1 MTISKRPS
9 DTFNMGHLNQFPKT
23 IQTTLHEQVPIR
35 RLRNLKHSK
44 MIRGTRDVER
54 LGSTDLDR
62 RISRKSRRHAL
73 RKYHQ
78 KTIFFRAMEGD
89 VCAGV

>member
-1 MTISKRPS
+1 MRISKKPSETVTLRHLHRP
-9 DTFNMGHLNQFPKT
+9 PRT

-35 RLRNLKHSK
+35 QLRNLKHSK

-54 LGSTDLDR
+54 LGSTDWDR
-62 RISRKSRRHAL
+62 RISSRNKRRAR

-78 KTIFFRAMEGD
+78 ETIFFHAMEGD
-89 VCAGV
+89 ACAEA

>member
-1 MTISKRPS
+1 MRISKRPS
-9 DTFNMGHLNQFPKT
+9 ETFNMGHVNRFPRT
-23 IQTTLHEQVPIR
+23 IQTTLHEQVPTR

-44 MIRGTRDVER
+44 MIRGPRDVER

-62 RISRKSRRHAL
+62 RISRKSRRRAR

-89 VCAGV
+89 VSAGV

>member
-1 MTISKRPS
+1 MRISKRPS
-9 DTFNMGHLNQFPKT
+9 DTATMGHVNRFPRT

-54 LGSTDLDR
+54 LGTTDWDR
-62 RISRKSRRHAL
+62 RVSRKNRRRAR
-73 RKYHQ
+73 RKYRQ

-89 VCAGV
+89 VYAGA